1 MSRPPPQISSAQKQ
15 SLANLSRAQSH
26 GEAARRNL
34 DAMDHELNRSFAE
47 TKEKLDRDADA
58 LARHY
63 AWSNRY
69 GHLLARLA
77 LLPIL
82 ALAIGMVVVVI
93 FGLWNGEIKELQKY
107 SKLYVTRTGNPIAY
121 WASVIYHSALA
132 SFIAWITALVF
143 RAARIGQKNAPQQ
156 VVHSGHATAEGNCE
170 TLLLVG
176 ERPSL

>member
-15 SLANLSRAQSH
+15 NLANLSRAQSH
-26 GEAARRNL
+26 DQAARRNL
-34 DAMDHELNRSFAE
+34 ETMGQELDRSFAE
-47 TKEKLDRDADA
+47 AREKLDRNSES
-58 LARHY
+58 LAKHY

-69 GHLLARLA
+69 GHWLARVA

-93 FGLWNGEIKELQKY
+93 LGLWNGEIKELQKY

-132 SFIAWITALVF
+132 SFITWIAVVVC
-143 RAARIGQKNAPQQ
+143 RAARIGRKNA
-156 VVHSGHATAEGNCE
+156 T
-170 TLLLVG
+170 
-176 ERPSL
+176 